1 MHYKQA
7 AQIKVKKQT
16 RSKGVRLQAHVVG
29 EYVTVKIPTRDR
41 TSADLPRLPAVI
53 VEVKGTKRFS
63 YRLR

>member
-7 AQIKVKKQT
+7 AQNQIKKQT
-16 RSKGVRLQAHVVG
+16 RNKPVCLQAHVVG
-29 EYVTVKIPTRDR
+29 EYVTDKIPTQDR
-41 TSADLPRLPAVI
+41 TSSDLPRLPAVI